1 MCLGFV
7 LWVADCFVLL
17 LLRLVGLPLLVL
29 LFTVARL
36 IDLVN
41 SVVCVRVLS

>member
-17 LLRLVGLPLLVL
+17 VLRLVGLSLLVL

-36 IDLVN
+36 VGLVN